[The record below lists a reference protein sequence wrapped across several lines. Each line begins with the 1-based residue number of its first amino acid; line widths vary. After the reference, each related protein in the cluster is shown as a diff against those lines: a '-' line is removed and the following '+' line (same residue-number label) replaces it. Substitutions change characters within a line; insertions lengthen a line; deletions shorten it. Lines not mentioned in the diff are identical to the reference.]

1 MKFKTLIIYSRLIFT
16 LNIVC
21 FKRSLPT
28 VVGDI
33 LAGLT
38 EGGGGSL
45 YGGNALVTG
54 GR

>member
-1 MKFKTLIIYSRLIFT
+1 MCFKNIFFNRITLK
-16 LNIVC
+16 IVC

-38 EGGGGSL
+38 EGGGGSR
-45 YGGNALVTG
+45 YGGSALVTE

>member
-1 MKFKTLIIYSRLIFT
+1 MA
-16 LNIVC
+16 C

-45 YGGNALVTG
+45 YGGNARVIGDL
-54 GR
+54 

>member
-1 MKFKTLIIYSRLIFT
+1 MNYGKEIITLK
-16 LNIVC
+16 IVC

-38 EGGGGSL
+38 EGGGGSR
-45 YGGNALVTG
+45 YGGKALVTG